1 MRIEVRSRT
10 GNAVLG
16 VLGVVYLI
24 SALALLAYDL
34 MQTWGAAGMIDR
46 AVQVALVV
54 SALAGG
60 FFILTAMRNLGLRP
74 SLHHASPP
82 HREGAATLP

>member
-16 VLGVVYLI
+16 VLGVVYLV

-34 MQTWGAAGMIDR
+34 VQTWGAAGMIDR
-46 AVQVALVV
+46 AVQGALVV
-54 SALAGG
+54 SALAGI
-60 FFILTAMRNLGLRP
+60 FFILTALRNLALRP
-74 SLHHASPP
+74 SSHRSSPL
-82 HREGAATLP
+82 HREGAVTSS

>member
-16 VLGVVYLI
+16 VLGGLYLF

-34 MQTWGAAGMIDR
+34 VQTWGASGMTDR
-46 AVQVALVV
+46 AVQGALII
-54 SALAGG
+54 SALASI
-60 FFILTAMRNLGLRP
+60 FFILTALQNLGLRR
-74 SLHHASPP
+74 SSRRASPL
-82 HREGAATLP
+82 HREGAVTAP

>member
-34 MQTWGAAGMIDR
+34 VQTWGAAGTIDR
-46 AVQVALVV
+46 AVQGALIV
-54 SALAGG
+54 SAFAGI
-60 FFILTAMRNLGLRP
+60 FFIMTALRNLGLRRP
-74 SLHHASPP
+74 SHPASPP
-82 HREGAATLP
+82 HREGAATSP